1 MIARTIMP
9 LARHLG
15 LDVVAEGVET
25 VEQATLLKE
34 LQCKY
39 AQGFLFSKAVRAEDV
54 RKMLAKTMGA
64 AKARA
69 PLPEPVLVP

>member
-54 RKMLAKTMGA
+54 RKMLAKTMVA
-64 AKARA
+64 SKAKTM
-69 PLPEPVLVP
+69 PPEPVLVP